1 MNGYFLGSIYMNFT
15 EFYLVFLLSL
25 EQKMVLT
32 DWFRCGIGRCLV
44 FFRWKYQLMRVLL
57 GLTEFLFVGLC
68 RDDSQRSTWTRWAW
82 PAPIVSG
89 QSAADSPRRSPPA
102 ESNRSVS
109 GRPIRR
115 LRPTYQRSVFE
126 ESSQEI
132 RIGKTKQ
139 QRGPPGPLGPQ
150 RTSPPPAIA

>member
-132 RIGKTKQ
+132 RIGNNED
-139 QRGPPGPLGPQ
+139 PLDPLDPSALHPRQ
-150 RTSPPPAIA
+150 PSPS